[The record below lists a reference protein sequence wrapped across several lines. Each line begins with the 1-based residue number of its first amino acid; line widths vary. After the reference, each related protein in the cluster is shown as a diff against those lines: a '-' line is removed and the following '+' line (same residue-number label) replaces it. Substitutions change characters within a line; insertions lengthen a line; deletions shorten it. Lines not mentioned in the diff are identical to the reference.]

1 MGETRSKNYYT
12 SGEFA
17 KICLTTKETL
27 RHYDEVGILQPA
39 YVGEN
44 GYRYYR
50 TGQFFDYDLI
60 LTLKEAGC
68 SLAEIKNYMEHYEA
82 QDFLAVMQDKLQQLE
97 EEKRKIES
105 MQKLLKYSIESTEY
119 ALTEEYYKP
128 RLIECE
134 EEYLITIKVDHGE
147 TQTFSEEV
155 ERIRDHF
162 LHLDNHDLWE
172 EYSIG
177 SIILQDT
184 LEQGKYYESY
194 YYTRIHSRREDER
207 LQIKPAGQYVTMLHK
222 GPYSKLPESY
232 QIMKEFI
239 QEQGLRLC
247 GNGYEYDMI
256 SHLATQKMENY
267 IIQLSVQVCP
277 EEDAKGFSAAQNQV
291 G

>member
-1 MGETRSKNYYT
+1 MGEKQSKNYYT

-27 RHYDEVGILQPA
+27 RHYDKVGILQPI
-39 YVGEN
+39 YIGKN

-68 SLAEIKNYMEHYEA
+68 SLEEIKNYMEHYEA
-82 QDFLAVMQDKLQQLE
+82 QDFLAVMKEKLKQLE
-97 EEKRKIES
+97 EEKRKIEN

-128 RLIECE
+128 RMIECE
-134 EEYLITIKVDHGE
+134 EEYLITIKVAHGE

-177 SIILQDT
+177 SIILKET
-184 LEQGKYYESY
+184 LEQEKYYESY

-207 LQIKPAGQYVTMLHK
+207 LWIKPAGQYVTMLHK
-222 GPYSKLPESY
+222 GRYSQLPQSY
-232 QIMKEFI
+232 EIMKEFI
-239 QEQGLRLC
+239 RRKGLRIC
-247 GNGYEYDMI
+247 GNAYEYDMI
-256 SHLATQKMENY
+256 NHLATQKMDNY
-267 IIQLSVQVCP
+267 IIQISIQVCP
-277 EEDAKGFSAAQNQV
+277 Q
-291 G
+291 